1 MRVLLDRD
9 MGCRSSASWLAAATS
24 KMEPW
29 MPLGRCR
36 PRSEFGPV
44 QEPGTAGATGR
55 GARMAIIAPLTQ
67 ATQIR
72 KGNRPS
78 TPAKP
83 LAL

>member
-1 MRVLLDRD
+1 MRIMAGRSYVHDAVLDYR
-9 MGCRSSASWLAAATS
+9 
-24 KMEPW
+24 
-29 MPLGRCR
+29 LGAMSTPKRVC
-36 PRSEFGPV
+36 PG
-44 QEPGTAGATGR
+44 QESGTAGATGR
-55 GARMAIIAPLTQ
+55 GARMAIIVPLTQ